1 MASKR
6 TLGFSSTV
14 FSKKFRAGMTV
25 RNYRDN
31 EVVFFATLMKKKLG
45 PKRILAVG
53 CPTCGAPPGVR
64 CELNTGQPRLEPHR
78 DRRMIAKD

>member
-14 FSKKFRAGMTV
+14 FRKKFRAGMIV

-31 EVVFFATLMKKKLG
+31 EVVFSQGDAADAVFYIQSGTVKLTAAATCLKTASSC
-45 PKRILAVG
+45 AVT
-53 CPTCGAPPGVR
+53 PGASQNEYFR
-64 CELNTGQPRLEPHR
+64 EN
-78 DRRMIAKD
+78 

>member
-31 EVVFFATLMKKKLG
+31 EVVFFATL
-45 PKRILAVG
+45 
-53 CPTCGAPPGVR
+53 
-64 CELNTGQPRLEPHR
+64 
-78 DRRMIAKD
+78 